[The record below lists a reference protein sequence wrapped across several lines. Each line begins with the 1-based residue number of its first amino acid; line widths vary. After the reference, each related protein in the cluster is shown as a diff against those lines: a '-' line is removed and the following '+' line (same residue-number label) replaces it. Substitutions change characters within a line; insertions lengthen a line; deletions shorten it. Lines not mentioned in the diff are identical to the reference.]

1 VRASAVVLGGILVLV
16 GLVWIGQGL
25 GYVKGSFMTGAALW
39 AWIGAVTAIAGVA
52 VITVSFRLRPRR

>member
-1 VRASAVVLGGILVLV
+1 V

-25 GYVKGSFMTGAALW
+25 GYVKGSFMTGAVLW
-39 AWIGAVTAIAGVA
+39 AWIGAATAMAGIA

>member
-1 VRASAVVLGGILVLV
+1 VLGVLLVLV

-39 AWIGAVTAIAGVA
+39 AWIGAGAAVAGLVL
-52 VITVSFRLRPRR
+52 ISVSLRGVRLRR